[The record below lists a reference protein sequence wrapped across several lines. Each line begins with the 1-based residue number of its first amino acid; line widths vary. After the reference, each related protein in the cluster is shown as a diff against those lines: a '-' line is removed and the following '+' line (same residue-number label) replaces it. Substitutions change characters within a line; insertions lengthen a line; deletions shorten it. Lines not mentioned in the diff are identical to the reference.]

1 MAGVA
6 ALAACHLATNGLEP
20 ASLDDDAGA
29 DSAADSAVADGGAAE
44 TAPGD
49 EDSAPPPVGPPDF
62 AWYLLNETSG
72 VVAHDSTANHYD
84 VANLTGVTWGQGASF
99 DGTGGGGSVVVAAEL
114 RQAPVTLTAWLA
126 PDSRVDEGANSHGIT
141 PFPPNAVSGDAP
153 GQFGYGL
160 GLDVW
165 SGGSAL
171 AVEDVGYT
179 FQGVAGAP
187 FAVGIEYFVAAA
199 IGATTAIV
207 YVDGQYVGQAAPMVP
222 GATPATTLS
231 LGVHNQDPAYGTK
244 RFYAGRMRDVRVYK
258 RVLTAADVA
267 MLRAAGPATGP

>member
-20 ASLDDDAGA
+20 ASLDDDAGP
-29 DSAADSAVADGGAAE
+29 DSAVESGVAE
-44 TAPGD
+44 GSPEAAPGD
-49 EDSAPPPVGPPDF
+49 EDSAPAPVGPPDF
-62 AWYLLNETSG
+62 AWYLLSETSG
-72 VVAHDSTANHYD
+72 VTAHDSTANHYD
-84 VANLTGVTWGQGASF
+84 VTNLTGVTWGQGASF
-99 DGTGGGGSVVVAAEL
+99 DGTGGGGSVVVAAGL
-114 RQAPVTLTAWLA
+114 RQAPVSVTAWLA
-126 PDSRVDEGANSHGIT
+126 PFSRVDEGANSHGLT
-141 PFPPNAVSGDAP
+141 PFPPSALSGDAP
-153 GQFGYGL
+153 GQFGYGI

-187 FAVGIEYFVAAA
+187 FAAGTEYFVAAT
-199 IGATTAIV
+199 IGTTTAIV

-244 RFYAGRMRDVRVYK
+244 RFYAGRMRDLRVYK
-258 RVLTAADVA
+258 RVLTAGDVA
-267 MLRAAGPATGP
+267 MLHAAGPATGP